1 MTVETTGKIARSTIP
16 FRVRG
21 AAATGT
27 VLQPLNSSMIAV
39 AIVGIAAQFG
49 HGAGV
54 SWVISAMYITTA
66 VCAPMAGRLGSMLGA
81 RRVFLAGLAFVAA
94 GSISGAFA
102 PGIGWLIGSYIILG
116 VGISAHM
123 PNAMT
128 MVRAYGELHGQQT
141 RTALTTIVM
150 CGQSVAALGPTVGGL
165 LVGTFGWQS
174 ILWVN
179 IPVVA
184 LSAVAV
190 LSVDVGD
197 RGRPTVSLR
206 EALGSMDGGGIAFFV
221 AGVTSLMVFL
231 VSMSDGARWWILPV
245 SITSFALFVGQE
257 LRVPQPFFDVRAL
270 AHNRALAATLTGAL
284 ITYTSFYCVFFGIPQ
299 WLQASRGMSPIETGL
314 TMLPVAGVTVLSTV
328 VGARVY
334 GRFGARRTLI
344 AGTVMMLVGGTLIA
358 TVEDSAAPIYVLL
371 LVAAVL
377 GIPNGFH
384 NIGNQSL
391 INATTSV
398 DDVGTAIGMYRT
410 IAFVGANLAVVVLQ
424 VTAGPVMD
432 DAGLHRTGL
441 FIVLSAAVVLI
452 GLLAYRRASASRH

>member
-1 MTVETTGKIARSTIP
+1 MTRSTETGLARTSVP
-16 FRVRG
+16 FSVRG

-49 HGAGV
+49 PSANV

-81 RRVFLAGLAFVAA
+81 RRVFLAGLAFVAS
-94 GSISGAFA
+94 GSVCGAFA
-102 PGIGWLIGSYIILG
+102 PNIGTLIASYVVLG

-179 IPVVA
+179 LPVVA
-184 LSAVAV
+184 ISAIAV

-197 RGRPTVSLR
+197 EGRSTVSVR
-206 EALGSMDGGGIAFFV
+206 EALGAMDGIGIAFFV
-221 AGVTSLMVFL
+221 TTVASLMVFL
-231 VSMSDGARWWILPV
+231 ASIAHTARWWILPV
-245 SITSFALFVGQE
+245 SSVAFVLFVVWE
-257 LRVPQPFFDVRAL
+257 RRTKQPFFDVRAL
-270 AHNRALAATLTGAL
+270 AHNRALAATLGGAL
-284 ITYTSFYCVFFGIPQ
+284 ITYTCFYCVFFGIPQ
-299 WLQASRGMSPIETGL
+299 WLQASRGMTPIETGL

-328 VGARVY
+328 LGARVY
-334 GRFGARRTLI
+334 GRFGARRTLL

-358 TVEDSAAPIYVLL
+358 TVESSTAPIYVLL

-424 VTAGPVMD
+424 ITAGPVVD
-432 DAGLHRTGL
+432 DAGLHRTGV
-441 FIVLSAAVVLI
+441 FIMVCAAVVLA
-452 GLLAYRRASASRH
+452 GLLAYRRAATSRS